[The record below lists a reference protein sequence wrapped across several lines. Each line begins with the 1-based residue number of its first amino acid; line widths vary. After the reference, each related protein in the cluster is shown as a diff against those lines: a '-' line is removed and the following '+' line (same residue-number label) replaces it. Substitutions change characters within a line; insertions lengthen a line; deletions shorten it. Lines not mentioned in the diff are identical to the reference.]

1 MSSNFPSRGLDKFV
15 LRLPDGMRDRIG
27 AAARSNRR
35 TMTAEIVARL
45 EMSFLQQG
53 QQSGAPSPPLQSD
66 HEDRLRTLEEIV
78 EQMMTDEGAL
88 SNRIAIVEAR
98 LNRQSS

>member
-1 MSSNFPSRGLDKFV
+1 
-15 LRLPDGMRDRIG
+15 MRDRIG

-66 HEDRLRTLEEIV
+66 HEDRLRVLEEIV
-78 EQMMTDEGAL
+78 DDIMTKESAL
-88 SNRIAIVEAR
+88 SIRMATVEAR
-98 LNRQSS
+98 LDE